1 MGLLTFKRGIHPPQM
16 KQLSANKKIE
26 TYLPKGDL
34 VFPMSQ
40 HIGAPSTPL
49 VKKGD
54 RVLVGQKIGEAA
66 GFVSANIFSSVS
78 GTVKNVMPA
87 LTSGGTKVM
96 SVIVENDKQYETV
109 EYVPHSDYKNLSK
122 DELVNIIK
130 EAGIVGLGGACFP
143 THVKLTPPKECK
155 IDTIIIN
162 GAECEP
168 YLTCD
173 HQLILEH
180 SKEIAE
186 GLAIM
191 AHMFPDAKVY
201 FGIEDNKKDAIS
213 IMEALVAEI
222 DRVELA
228 TLKAKYPQGA
238 EKQLIYS
245 ITKREVPVG
254 KLPADAGCIVQ
265 NVATIYAIRNAV
277 IEGAPLTERIVTVT
291 GGALKTPKNLSV
303 KLGTNLQELIDY
315 CDGFNETPVKV
326 IAGGP
331 MMGIALFSL
340 DIPSIKGTSGL
351 LCLSKAEA
359 ASAMVEQSNCI
370 KCGRCVEACPM
381 GLLPAKLNAK
391 VLNGDYA
398 AFEALGGMN
407 CIECGACSYSC
418 PAKRHLTQS
427 FKEGKKKVI
436 SDRKKK

>member
-16 KQLSANKKIE
+16 KHLSANKEIE

-40 HIGAPSTPL
+40 HIGAPCTPL

-54 RVLVGQKIGEAA
+54 RVLVGQKIGEAG
-66 GFVSANIFSSVS
+66 GFVSANVYSSVS
-78 GTVKNVMPA
+78 GTVKNVTPM
-87 LTSGGTKVM
+87 LTSSGSKIM
-96 SVIVENDKQYETV
+96 SIIVENDNTYESV
-109 EYVPHSDYKNLSK
+109 EFTPHNDFRKLSK
-122 DELVNIIK
+122 DELVEIIK

-143 THVKLTPPKECK
+143 THVKLTPPKECN

-173 HQLILEH
+173 HQLMLQH
-180 SKEIAE
+180 SKEIAQ
-186 GLAIM
+186 GLEII
-191 AHMFPDAKVY
+191 AHMFPDAKIY
-201 FGIEDNKKDAIS
+201 LGIEDNKKDAIS
-213 IMEALVAEI
+213 IMEALVADI

-228 TLKAKYPQGA
+228 HLKAKYPQGA
-238 EKQLIYS
+238 EKHLIYS

-265 NVATIYAIRNAV
+265 NVATIFAIRNAV
-277 IEGAPLTERIVTVT
+277 ILGAPLLERVVTVT
-291 GGALKTPKNLSV
+291 GGAIKTPKNLLV

-315 CDGFNETPVKV
+315 CDGFTENPTKV
-326 IAGGP
+326 ISGGP
-331 MMGIALFSL
+331 MMGTALYSL

-351 LCLSKAEA
+351 LCLSKAET
-359 ASAMVEQSNCI
+359 ASAMIEESNCI
-370 KCGRCVEACPM
+370 KCGKCANACPM
-381 GLLPAKLNAK
+381 FLLPAKLNAL
-391 VLNGDYA
+391 VLRGNYDG
-398 AFEALGGMN
+398 FEALGGMN

-427 FKEGKKKVI
+427 CKEGKKKVI
-436 SDRKKK
+436 SNRKKK